1 MEENKFDPLQFIG
14 FLLISAILMFWFYD
28 NQSNY
33 VENQQDIVV
42 ENPIEKF
49 EDNSNTLNLAKEDSN
64 KVELDKKFKEE
75 IITLE
80 NDKILFEISTSGADI
95 NKLLLKD
102 FSNYNDQPLFLV
114 NDNKSIFSY
123 NIPIGRNSIINS
135 RDLNYSAE
143 IIKDKSILKL
153 TAVIDSQRSLELT
166 YSLEENSSILDF
178 DLRLND
184 SDRNSTYDQLE
195 LVWGKDS
202 FRNSKSI
209 DYENRYTALSYGFED
224 EKDSWL
230 SVAGTSNK
238 NINNVNWISFRE
250 HFFSSILILN
260 NETNNVEISSEDLA
274 SNETLDNEFTKR
286 FKANIPLSLDSD
298 NDLSFKMYFGPTD
311 YETLKEYNLSLEN
324 SVDMGWGIFGWLNRF
339 IFFPLFSFLTTY
351 FSYGISIILMTI
363 IVKVSISPLTY
374 KSYLSQI
381 KMKILKPELEVINEK
396 FKDDAMKKQ
405 QETMK
410 LYTKSG
416 ANPMSGCLPAFLQM
430 PIFFALFVF
439 FPAAFSLRQKSFLW
453 ADDLSSYDSI
463 LDLGFYIPLYGDHI
477 SLFPILASISIF
489 FYTKMTTGQQ
499 MMPASQTG
507 GVNMKVIMYLMPLM
521 MLFFF
526 NNYASGL
533 SLYYFISNLLPK
545 DSSIE
550 IIDTSGNN
558 TIQIVRKFWVIKV
571 AMAIN
576 KHRINSNNCITSNS
590 CITVFIMFLKN
601 KILKNFTY

>member
-28 NQSNY
+28 NQSSY

-260 NETNNVEISSEDLA
+260 NETNNVEISSKDLA

-533 SLYYFISNLLPK
+533 SLYYFISNLLTIILMLIIK
-545 DSSIE
+545 NF
-550 IIDTSGNN
+550 IIDD
-558 TIQIVRKFWVIKV
+558 
-571 AMAIN
+571 
-576 KHRINSNNCITSNS
+576 
-590 CITVFIMFLKN
+590 N
-601 KILKNFTY
+601 KILSQIEENKKKPVKVGGFRARLQKALEEAEKQKKSRGK

>member
-33 VENQQDIVV
+33 IENQQEVV
-42 ENPIEKF
+42 IENPIEKF
-49 EDNSNTLNLAKEDSN
+49 DDNSNAVNVSEQNSN
-64 KVELDKKFKEE
+64 RVDLDEKFTEE

-80 NDKILFEISTSGADI
+80 NDKILFEISTSGATI

-102 FSNYNDQPLFLV
+102 FNNYNDEPLYLV

-123 NIPIGRNSIINS
+123 NIPIGRNSVINS
-135 RDLNYSAE
+135 RDLNFSAE
-143 IIKDKSILKL
+143 IIKNKSVLKL
-153 TAVIDSQRSLELT
+153 TAIIDMQRSLELT

-178 DLRLND
+178 DLKLND
-184 SDRNSTYDQLE
+184 SDRNSSYDELE
-195 LVWGKDS
+195 LIWGKDS

-209 DYENRYTALSYGFED
+209 DYENRYTALSYGFEG

-230 SVAGTSNK
+230 SVSGTSNK

-260 NETNNVEISSEDLA
+260 NETNNIEISSEDLA
-274 SNETLDNEFTKR
+274 SNETLDDKFTKR
-286 FKANIPLSLDSD
+286 FKANIPLSLDS
-298 NDLSFKMYFGPTD
+298 NNNLSYRIYYGPTD
-311 YETLKEYNLSLEN
+311 YETLKEYNLTLEN

-533 SLYYFISNLLPK
+533 SLYYFISNLLTIILMLIIK
-545 DSSIE
+545 NF
-550 IIDTSGNN
+550 IIDD
-558 TIQIVRKFWVIKV
+558 
-571 AMAIN
+571 
-576 KHRINSNNCITSNS
+576 
-590 CITVFIMFLKN
+590 N
-601 KILKNFTY
+601 KILSQIEENKKKPIKVGGFRARLQKALEEAEKQKKSRGK

>member
-33 VENQQDIVV
+33 LENQQEVV
-42 ENPIEKF
+42 IENPIEKF
-49 EDNSNTLNLAKEDSN
+49 DDNSNAVNVSEQNSN
-64 KVELDKKFKEE
+64 RVELDEKFTEE

-80 NDKILFEISTSGADI
+80 NDKILFEISTSGATI

-102 FSNYNDQPLFLV
+102 FNNYNDEPLFLV

-123 NIPIGRNSIINS
+123 NIPIGRNSVINS
-135 RDLNYSAE
+135 RDLNFSAE
-143 IIKDKSILKL
+143 IIKNKSVLKL
-153 TAVIDSQRSLELT
+153 TAIIDMQRSLELT

-178 DLRLND
+178 DLKLND
-184 SDRNSTYDQLE
+184 SDSNSSYDEIE
-195 LVWGKDS
+195 LIWGKDS

-209 DYENRYTALSYGFED
+209 DYENRYTALSYGFEG

-230 SVAGTSNK
+230 SVSGTSNK

-260 NETNNVEISSEDLA
+260 NETNNIEISSEDLA
-274 SNETLDNEFTKR
+274 SNETLDDKFTKR
-286 FKANIPLSLDSD
+286 FKANIPLSLDS
-298 NDLSFKMYFGPTD
+298 NNNLSYRIYYGPTD
-311 YETLKEYNLSLEN
+311 YETLKEYNLTLEN

-533 SLYYFISNLLPK
+533 SLYYFISNLLTIILMLIIK
-545 DSSIE
+545 NF
-550 IIDTSGNN
+550 IIDD
-558 TIQIVRKFWVIKV
+558 
-571 AMAIN
+571 
-576 KHRINSNNCITSNS
+576 
-590 CITVFIMFLKN
+590 N
-601 KILKNFTY
+601 KILSQIEENKKKPIKVGGFRARLQKALEEAEKQKKSRGK

>member
-28 NQSNY
+28 NQSSY

-102 FSNYNDQPLFLV
+102 FNNYNEQPLFLV

-184 SDRNSTYDQLE
+184 SDRNSSYDQLE

-533 SLYYFISNLLPK
+533 SLYYFISNLLTIILMLIIK
-545 DSSIE
+545 NF
-550 IIDTSGNN
+550 IIDD
-558 TIQIVRKFWVIKV
+558 
-571 AMAIN
+571 
-576 KHRINSNNCITSNS
+576 
-590 CITVFIMFLKN
+590 N
-601 KILKNFTY
+601 KILSQIEENKKKPVKVGGFRARLQKALEEAEKQKKSRGK

>member
-28 NQSNY
+28 NQSSY

-49 EDNSNTLNLAKEDSN
+49 EDNSNTLNLYEEDSN
-64 KVELDKKFKEE
+64 TVELDKKFKDE

-80 NDKILFEISTSGADI
+80 NDKILFEISTSGAGI

-102 FSNYNDQPLFLV
+102 FYNYNDEPLFLV

-184 SDRNSTYDQLE
+184 SDRNSSYDQLE

-274 SNETLDNEFTKR
+274 SNETLDNKFTKR

-298 NDLSFKMYFGPTD
+298 NDLSFRMYYGPTD

-339 IFFPLFSFLTTY
+339 IFFPLFSFITTY

-363 IVKVSISPLTY
+363 IVKISISPLTY

-416 ANPMSGCLPAFLQM
+416 ANPMSGCLPALLQM
-430 PIFFALFVF
+430 PIFFSLFVF
-439 FPAAFSLRQKSFLW
+439 FPAAFSMRQKSFLW

-533 SLYYFISNLLPK
+533 SLYYFISNLLTIILMLIIK
-545 DSSIE
+545 NF
-550 IIDTSGNN
+550 IIDD
-558 TIQIVRKFWVIKV
+558 
-571 AMAIN
+571 
-576 KHRINSNNCITSNS
+576 
-590 CITVFIMFLKN
+590 N
-601 KILKNFTY
+601 KILSQIEENKKKPVKVGGFRARLQKALEEAEKQKKSRGK